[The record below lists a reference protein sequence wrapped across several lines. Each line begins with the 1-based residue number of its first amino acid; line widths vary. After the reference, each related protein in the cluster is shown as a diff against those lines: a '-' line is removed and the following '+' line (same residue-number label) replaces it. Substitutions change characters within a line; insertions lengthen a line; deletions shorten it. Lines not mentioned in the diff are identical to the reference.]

1 MKLAFWAAAA
11 MPWRLAAESDAA
23 NTFTV
28 DDSVL
33 NDDALSTKI
42 VAVKVPT
49 HKPTHSNKNLSDLL
63 MQKVTKQ
70 PSSRQSSFETGGLPF
85 IPLIDD
91 LIPGDSQPLEQ
102 SDRQDELFFMTVTR
116 SPTKRPSVC
125 CVNKFLLVALQSKY
139 RTY

>member
-1 MKLAFWAAAA
+1 

-23 NTFTV
+23 KTFTV

-42 VAVKVPT
+42 EAVKVPT
-49 HKPTHSNKNLSDLL
+49 HKPTHGNKNLSDLL

-70 PSSRQSSFETGGLPF
+70 PSSRQSSFET
-85 IPLIDD
+85 
-91 LIPGDSQPLEQ
+91 DSQLLEQ
-102 SDRQDELFFMTVTR
+102 PDRQDELFFMTVTR

-139 RTY
+139 RPN